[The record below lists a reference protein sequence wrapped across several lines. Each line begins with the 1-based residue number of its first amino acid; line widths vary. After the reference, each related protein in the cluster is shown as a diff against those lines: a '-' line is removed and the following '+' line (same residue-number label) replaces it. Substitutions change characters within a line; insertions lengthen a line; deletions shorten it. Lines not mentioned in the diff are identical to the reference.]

1 MTVLFKTLGFSLVL
15 ILIFTAV
22 TYVLPQMKGEAP
34 VEKELDV
41 GALTMDS
48 FIALGEELYRGKGTC
63 TLCHNQLGRAPD
75 LLQLNVEKVSLQRL
89 SDSRYQG
96 SAKETEAYL
105 RESMVDP
112 NRYVVA
118 GFGKKGSND
127 TESPMPAVDQP
138 PAQLSAVEI
147 DAIIAFLQHKDGN
160 RVTVALPAK
169 TPESIAATQE
179 ISGQAKPGS
188 EKPGAE
194 NQGFAQSPEE
204 AIAKF
209 GCAACHSIM
218 DTISPVGPDL
228 NGVVDRMSMDQ
239 IRASIVTPNAV
250 IAEGYPPI
258 MPDFSGKMTV
268 AELEMIVQF
277 LTIPGREKQTEG
289 QP

>member
-1 MTVLFKTLGFSLVL
+1 MTVLFKTLGFSLAL

-34 VEKELDV
+34 VEKALDV

-48 FIALGEELYRGKGTC
+48 FISLGEELYRGKGTC

-75 LLQLNVEKVSLQRL
+75 LLQLNVEKVALERL
-89 SDSRYQG
+89 ADSRYQG
-96 SAKETEAYL
+96 SAKEAEAYL
-105 RESMVDP
+105 RESMVNP

-127 TESPMPAVDQP
+127 TESPMPAIDKP

-147 DAIIAFLQHKDGN
+147 DAIIAFLQYKDGN
-160 RVTVALPAK
+160 RVTVALPTK
-169 TPESIAATQE
+169 TPVSMTATQE
-179 ISGQAKPGS
+179 ISGLAKPEA
-188 EKPGAE
+188 EKPGVE
-194 NQGFAQSPEE
+194 NQGLAQSPEA
-204 AIAKF
+204 AIAKY

-228 NGVVDRMSMDQ
+228 NGVGDRLSIDQ
-239 IRASIVTPNAV
+239 IRISIVAPNAV

-258 MPDFSGKMTV
+258 MPDFSAQMTI
-268 AELEMIVQF
+268 AELELIVQF
-277 LTIPGREKQTEG
+277 LTNPENERQTGG